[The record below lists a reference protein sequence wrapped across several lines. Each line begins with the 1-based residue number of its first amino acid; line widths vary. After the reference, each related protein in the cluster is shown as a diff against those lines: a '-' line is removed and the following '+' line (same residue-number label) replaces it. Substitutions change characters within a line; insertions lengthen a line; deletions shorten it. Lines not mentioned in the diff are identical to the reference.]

1 MMIQKR
7 NMIRS
12 NASINMWHTKEIM
25 RNKENEMK
33 IHKMRGICVGML
45 NYFNTNYNNTKLD
58 NKVQKDK
65 RQKEITQ

>member
-1 MMIQKR
+1 
-7 NMIRS
+7 
-12 NASINMWHTKEIM
+12 M